1 EDPENLVKQYVDVD
15 EDDLNKAI
23 EDTTVGIYVF
33 KENASSNEPEDIGIV
48 LQGIKVL
55 QDLDNVALAVAMLFG
70 LMYALNFSYPPG
82 LRCTF
87 EIIQKIFM
95 ELDGGTL
102 SNKALVLKKQALPV
116 KGSKRLHCQPNSLVI
131 PEGMYGCT
139 IWINFVCLFDFTG
152 QDLHGT
158 A

>member
-1 EDPENLVKQYVDVD
+1 MADCDDVDAGRECIIKGVCIYMGEDPENLVKQYVDVD

-102 SNKALVLKKQALPV
+102 SNKALVLKKKTGSSSERVKEAALSA
-116 KGSKRLHCQPNSLVI
+116 KQPSY
-131 PEGMYGCT
+131 P
-139 IWINFVCLFDFTG
+139 
-152 QDLHGT
+152 
-158 A
+158 

>member
-1 EDPENLVKQYVDVD
+1 MWTWMKTTSTKPLKTLLLGFMCLKKMLQVMNQRTSELSF
-15 EDDLNKAI
+15 KA
-23 EDTTVGIYVF
+23 
-33 KENASSNEPEDIGIV
+33 S
-48 LQGIKVL
+48 
-55 QDLDNVALAVAMLFG
+55 
-70 LMYALNFSYPPG
+70 SYPPG